1 MTSKYSN
8 PIIPGFSPDPSVCF
22 HDGTFFLV
30 NSSFHMFPGV
40 PIYASKDLN
49 SWTPDCQLDLTK
61 ATSEKF
67 SIGPQKILIATGGLF
82 AATIRQHNGTFY
94 VICTNDWGEGPNLIM
109 RNFYVTSKDIW
120 SGEWS
125 DPIWFDFSGIDP
137 SLFFDDDGKVYIQ
150 GSFRPSNLME
160 LKCDIKQF
168 EVEIE
173 TGKPLSETKKIWD
186 GFAGKDDAE
195 GPHIYKKDGWYYLLT
210 AEAATFEHHMVA
222 MARSRHIWGPYESY
236 ESNPVLT
243 AYGKGDVIQN
253 TGHGDLFQDG
263 DGRWWIAALSIRNM
277 DGCYPMGRETFLA
290 PVEWPTGGWPQVE
303 FPKLEFERARISNI
317 DSRKLPIPAES
328 KRYEY
333 LYIRTPRF
341 EDYFFSSDNR
351 AIKLVPRK
359 TTLSSATGTTTFVG
373 KRQRLQDCTA
383 TVTLKPSAK
392 DSTTFAGFTVWKESI
407 RHAEVYY
414 GYSTSSVCFSKTN
427 KMLSDEPETKS
438 QPLQLT
444 DTIHFQITA
453 TPKVFDLSYKVGNDE
468 TWTKLGSMDAIEFS
482 GYDFTG
488 TIFGV
493 FASTKSEE
501 AGAEVT
507 FEDFKIT

>member
-49 SWTPDCQLDLTK
+49 SWTQIGNAIHRTSQLDLTK

-67 SIGPQKILIATGGLF
+67 PIGPQKILIATGGRF

-94 VICTNDWGEGPNLIM
+94 IICTNDWGGGPNLTM
-109 RNFYVTSKDIW
+109 RNFYVTTKDIW

-160 LKCDIKQF
+160 LKCDIRQF
-168 EVEIE
+168 EVEIQ
-173 TGKPLSETKKIWD
+173 TGTALSETKKIWD

-222 MARSRHIWGPYESY
+222 MARSLDIWGPYESY

-263 DGRWWIAALSIRNM
+263 DGKWWIAALGIRNM

-290 PVEWPTGGWPQVE
+290 PWNGR
-303 FPKLEFERARISNI
+303 LEAGHRLS
-317 DSRKLPIPAES
+317 SRMET
-328 KRYEY
+328 KRYDY
-333 LYIRTPRF
+333 LYIRTPNL
-341 EDYFFSSDNR
+341 EDYSFSSNNR
-351 AIKLVPRK
+351 VIKLVPRK
-359 TTLSSATGTTTFVG
+359 TTLSSATGTTAFLG

-383 TVTLKPSAK
+383 TVTLKTSAK
-392 DSTTFAGFTVWKESI
+392 ESTTFAGLTIWKEPI
-407 RHAEVYY
+407 RHEEIYY
-414 GYSTSSVCFSKTN
+414 DYSTSSVCFSKTN
-427 KMLSDEPETKS
+427 KMLSDEPVTKS
-438 QPLQLT
+438 HQLKLT
-444 DTIHFQITA
+444 DTIHFQIKA
-453 TPKVFDLSYKVGNDE
+453 TPKVFDLSYKVGSDDK
-468 TWTKLGSMDAIEFS
+468 WTKLGSMDAIEFS

-488 TIFGV
+488 TIFGI
-493 FASTKSEE
+493 FASSKSEE

-507 FEDFKIT
+507 FEEFKIT